1 MAISISSLRQN
12 IYKLL
17 DRVLEDGTPLE
28 IDRNG
33 KKLIIMPAP
42 DRDRMKKLRQR
53 KVMKCD
59 PEELVHLDWSEEWKP

>member
-1 MAISISSLRQN
+1 MAISISTLRQN

-17 DRVLEDGTPLE
+17 DQVLEDGTPLV

-42 DRDRMKKLRQR
+42 DQEKMKKLHKREI
-53 KVMKCD
+53 MKCD

>member
-1 MAISISSLRQN
+1 MAISISTLRQN

-17 DRVLEDGTPLE
+17 DQVLEDGTPLV

-42 DRDRMKKLRQR
+42 DQEKMKKLRKR
-53 KVMKCD
+53 EIMKCD
-59 PEELVHLDWSEEWKP
+59 PEELVHMDWSEEWKP